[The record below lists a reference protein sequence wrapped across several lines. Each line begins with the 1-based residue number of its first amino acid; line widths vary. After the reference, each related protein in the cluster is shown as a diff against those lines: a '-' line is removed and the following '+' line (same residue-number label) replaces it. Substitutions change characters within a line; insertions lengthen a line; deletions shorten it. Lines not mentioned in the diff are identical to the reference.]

1 MDRKEKIINWLT
13 DGTYLS
19 GEPIPGQ
26 FLAEILG
33 DNRLLI
39 ENHKGIL
46 EYTREKI
53 RIKCGFGSV
62 SVCGS
67 GLEIFRMSKEQL
79 IIRGRIDVVSLFR
92 RCV

>member
-1 MDRKEKIINWLT
+1 MDRKEKILHWLT
-13 DGTYLS
+13 DGADLS

-39 ENHKGIL
+39 ENHKGIQ
-46 EYTREKI
+46 EYGKERI
-53 RIKCGFGSV
+53 RIKCAFGAI

-79 IIRGRIDVVSLFR
+79 IIRGRIDTVSLNR
-92 RCV
+92 RNG